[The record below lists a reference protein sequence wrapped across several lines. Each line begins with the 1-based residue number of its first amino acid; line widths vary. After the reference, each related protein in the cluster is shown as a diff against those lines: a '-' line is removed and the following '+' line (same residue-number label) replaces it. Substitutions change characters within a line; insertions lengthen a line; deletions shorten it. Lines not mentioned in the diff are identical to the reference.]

1 MHLRH
6 TLLLPHSDIFLLHR
20 PFQVR
25 RRGVSKRKHF
35 TRAASRGVTTQ
46 RHRSVGAFNR
56 EPTITLLLCAER
68 ASGVRSVVIARYGAS
83 FYINTTSPFNYFL
96 LFAYSIRCRLI
107 HVPNFFCILANRPVR
122 TESSAFGNV
131 FEGHFVPQI
140 HIAVTF
146 VHAFRR

>member
-1 MHLRH
+1 M
-6 TLLLPHSDIFLLHR
+6 
-20 PFQVR
+20 
-25 RRGVSKRKHF
+25 SKRKHF

-46 RHRSVGAFNR
+46 RHRSVGAFNL

-68 ASGVRSVVIARYGAS
+68 ASGVRSVVIARRYFFVGHCQGDVASGVRSVVIARYGAS

-131 FEGHFVPQI
+131 FE
-140 HIAVTF
+140 
-146 VHAFRR
+146 